1 MANWNTPAL
10 SDTYTDVLSLLKSR
24 DDDAGSLYVSA
35 PTNPIT
41 GAFRYNRSTNK
52 FEEYGGASWDAKTLS
67 VAGGGT
73 GATTAGGALTNLG
86 VGTMGTQSAASVT
99 ITGGTLTN
107 VTIGNTNAIA
117 ADAITSALVGT
128 ARLGSGTANSST
140 YLRGDQ
146 TWASVAGAG
155 DVVGPASAT
164 DNALVRFDTTTGKL
178 IQNSGWTLGDT
189 GAMAGTSMILGS
201 PTGGD
206 KGTGTLN
213 ATALYV
219 NNVAVATGTAV
230 PSGMIAIFDTS
241 CPSGWTRVSAF
252 DNRTLMG
259 AVSYGTTGGSAT
271 HDHAVDLTTDS
282 DGSHDHG
289 AVTGATDIGV
299 TPGTAEEPTG
309 PTVGVVTAISNA
321 NHTHSITSGGA
332 HTHTITTGSVDSASS
347 WPPYITVVFCKKD

>member
-1 MANWNTPAL
+1 MANWNSPVLT
-10 SDTYTDVLSLLKSR
+10 DTYTDVLSLLKAR

-41 GAFRYNRSTNK
+41 GAFRFNRSTNI
-52 FEEYGGASWDAKTLS
+52 FEEYNAGWGAKTLAL
-67 VAGGGT
+67 AGGGT
-73 GATTAGGALTNLG
+73 GATTASGARTSLG
-86 VGTMGTQSAASVT
+86 LGTIATQSAASVA
-99 ITGGTLTN
+99 ITGGTIAGATLDATN
-107 VTIGNTNAIA
+107 SISATAINSATIA
-117 ADAITSALVGT
+117 T

-206 KGTGTLN
+206 KGSGTLN
-213 ATALYV
+213 ATGLYV

-252 DNRTLMG
+252 DNRTLVG
-259 AVSYGTTGGSAT
+259 AVSYGTTGGAAT
-271 HDHAVDLTTDS
+271 HDHAVDLVTDS
-282 DGSHDHG
+282 NG
-289 AVTGATDIGV
+289 AHTHTGTTNTTELLLNTDFAQSGGLEFVTG
-299 TPGTAEEPTG
+299 
-309 PTVGVVTAISNA
+309 ISNA
-321 NHTHSITSGGA
+321 VHDHAFTTGSDGA
-332 HTHTITTGSVDSASS
+332 HTHTITTGSVDAASS